1 MRAACAHKIGRV
13 DLSLRAGEG
22 WGMVRTGRLRKEACA
37 VISKRSALRAHGIGR
52 VGLSLRAEE
61 GGGMGRVGGLLKK
74 QSDTCKKWG

>member
-1 MRAACAHKIGRV
+1 MRALCAHKMGRV

-61 GGGMGRVGGLLKK
+61 GGNIDKTWRLRK
-74 QSDTCKKWG
+74 S